1 MSERK
6 NEMTELQKK
15 AVEIAEGYMGLRL
28 QEKINVIAK
37 AFGCTSGHIVTS
49 PCRGKWRGTSDISIC
64 FDNGSSLFIGNRLTL
79 KAKTVKEQTEC
90 VNSALVQFNQEIIQ
104 ASKDAALPLLLQRES
119 KDNEIAAKKGLKPYI
134 LLNVEFNDVA
144 VEQVGGYLGWYYV
157 TLAVD
162 GKIRAH
168 LETGLNYD
176 IADGKVSDTP
186 TRPYYYPAG
195 ALKETD
201 VDYVFNNVA
210 FSSTSDLY
218 TLPLREDVRE
228 RAERKLAE
236 RMAAAKKRDAD
247 ASSPIRETGETIRTP
262 RGCFYVADMTVEQ
275 MEAAG
280 YGVHHQSDD
289 GKYLIMGNGK
299 LAYAVPAQKREAR
312 NG

>member
-1 MSERK
+1 MSEMK
-6 NEMTELQKK
+6 SKMTELQKK
-15 AVEIAEGYMGLRL
+15 AVKIAEGYMDLRL
-28 QEKINVIAK
+28 PEKINVIAK

-64 FDNGSSLFIGNRLTL
+64 FGNGASLFIGNRLTP
-79 KAKTVKEQTEC
+79 KAKTITEQTEC
-90 VNSALVQFNQEIIQ
+90 VNSALVQFNPEIVQ
-104 ASKDAALPLLLQRES
+104 AAKEAALPVLLRREIR
-119 KDNEIAAKKGLKPYI
+119 DNEIAAQKGLKPYM

-144 VEQVGGYLGWYYV
+144 VEQVGGYMGWYYV

-201 VDYVFNNVA
+201 LDYVFNNVA

-236 RMAAAKKRDAD
+236 RMAAEKRRGAG
-247 ASSPIRETGETIRTP
+247 ASFPIRETGETIRTP
-262 RGCFYVADMTVEQ
+262 RGVFYVADMTVEQ

-289 GKYLIMGNGK
+289 GKYLIMGNGRI
-299 LAYAVPAQKREAR
+299 AYAVPAQEGEKDE
-312 NG
+312 

>member
-6 NEMTELQKK
+6 NERTELQKK

-28 QEKINVIAK
+28 LEKINVIAK
-37 AFGCTSGHIVTS
+37 AFGCTSGRIVTS
-49 PCRGKWRGTSDISIC
+49 PCKGKWRGTSDISIC
-64 FDNGSSLFIGNRLTL
+64 FDNGSSLFIGNRLTP
-79 KAKTVKEQTEC
+79 KAKTVSEQTEC
-90 VNSALVQFNQEIIQ
+90 VNSALVQFNPEIIQ
-104 ASKDAALPLLLQRES
+104 ASKDAALPMLLQREV
-119 KDNEIAAKKGLKPYI
+119 KDNEIAAQKGLKPYM
-134 LLNVEFNDVA
+134 LLNVEFNDVPSDLA
-144 VEQVGGYLGWYYV
+144 GGYMGWYYV

-186 TRPYYYPAG
+186 TREDYFTAG

-201 VDYVFNNVA
+201 VDYVFNNVG

-228 RAERKLAE
+228 RAERKLEE
-236 RMAAAKKRDAD
+236 RRAAAKKRNAD
-247 ASSPIRETGETIRTP
+247 ASYPIRETGETVRTP

-289 GKYLIMGNGK
+289 GKYLIMGKGRI
-299 LAYAVPAQKREAR
+299 AYAVPAQEKGKR
-312 NG
+312 